1 MIDEVVQKTNV
12 LVPMI
17 LSATPDVFHKHTCIV
32 ETPNRKLLPSYKLVL
47 TMTKS
52 VLNFSKLLSGVLK
65 CFTNDSRKRLLTQR
79 LPLLHP
85 SFRNANLV
93 GVPYRTRGDV

>member
-1 MIDEVVQKTNV
+1 
-12 LVPMI
+12 MI
-17 LSATPDVFHKHTCIV
+17 LFATPDAFLKHTCIV
-32 ETPNRKLLPSYKLVL
+32 ETPNHKLLPSYKLVL

-52 VLNFSKLLSGVLK
+52 VLSFSKLLLGELK
-65 CFTNDSRKRLLTQR
+65 CFTNDSRKGLLTQR

-93 GVPYRTRGDV
+93 GVPYMGDV